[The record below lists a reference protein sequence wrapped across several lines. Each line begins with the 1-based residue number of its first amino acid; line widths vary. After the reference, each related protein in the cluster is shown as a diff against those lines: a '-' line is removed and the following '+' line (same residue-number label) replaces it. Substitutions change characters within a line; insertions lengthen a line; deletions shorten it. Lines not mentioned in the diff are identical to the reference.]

1 MTPAEPDREKT
12 AAELARLAEEIAAH
26 DLRYHQEDAPT
37 ISDADYDALKRRN
50 DELESLYPELVRPD
64 SPSQRVGAAPSGA
77 FGKVRH
83 AVRMLSLSNAFAA
96 EDVGDWLDRVR
107 RFLGLDPAV
116 PLLVAAEPKID
127 GLSASLRYEAG
138 VFVQGATRGDGEVG
152 EDVTANLRTIAGIP
166 DRLPEGAP
174 DVLEVRGEVY
184 MGHADFAALNE
195 VVVEEGRAPFANPR
209 NAAAGSL
216 RQLDPLITARRPLR
230 FFAYAWGEASAVP
243 ADTQSG
249 MIDTFRA
256 WGFATNPLTTR
267 CETLEDL
274 LAVYGEVERQRAT
287 LDYDIDGVV
296 YKVDR
301 LDYQAR
307 LGFVAR
313 SPRWA
318 LAHKFPAERATTVL
332 DGIDIQVGRTGVL
345 TPVARLRPVTVGGV
359 VVTNATLHNADE
371 IARKDVRVGDTVVL
385 QRAGDVIP
393 QVVAVIEDARP
404 DGTDSFAFPDACP
417 ACGSHVVREV
427 NPRTG
432 RTDVARRCTGGLICP
447 AQAVERLRH
456 FVSRPALD
464 IEGLGAKQI
473 AAFHAD
479 GTIALPQDI
488 FTLARRNKGFEI
500 PIREREGWGELSEAN
515 LFRAI
520 EDRRTVPL
528 SRFVFALGIRHVG
541 ETTARLLSRHYGT
554 WDALA
559 AAVGAASGER
569 PGPAYR
575 ELIAL
580 DGIGP
585 ETARA
590 MASRLELARGLADQP
605 AGTER
610 FAAVA
615 KPAAA
620 RRLLDHYG
628 SPAAA
633 LAAIEQ
639 AGTVLPGQ
647 AYKDIADIDGIGEE
661 VADAMIDFLDE
672 IHNREVVT
680 ALLGEMVLE
689 AERAAQASGAIAG
702 QKVVFTGSLE
712 TMTRGEAKALAERLG
727 AKVTG
732 SISARTD
739 LVVAGPGAG
748 SKLAKAEALGLHVV
762 DEAGWRKLAGADG

>member
-1 MTPAEPDREKT
+1 MTEAEPSREEA

-26 DLRYHQEDAPT
+26 DLRYHQQDAPA

-50 DELESLYPELVRPD
+50 DELEALYPDLVRPD

-83 AVRMLSLSNAFAA
+83 AVRMLSLSNAFSA
-96 EDVGDWLDRVR
+96 EEVGDWLERVR
-107 RFLGLDPAV
+107 RFLGLDPIAPLAV
-116 PLLVAAEPKID
+116 TAEPKID
-127 GLSASLRYEAG
+127 GLSASLRYEKGA
-138 VFVQGATRGDGEVG
+138 FVQGATRGDGEVG
-152 EDVTANLRTIAGIP
+152 EDVTANLRTIGDIP
-166 DRLPEGAP
+166 ARLPKGAP
-174 DVLEVRGEVY
+174 DVFEVRGEVY
-184 MGHADFAALNE
+184 MSHADFVALNE
-195 VVVEEGRAPFANPR
+195 AVVEEGRAPFANPR

-216 RQLDPLITARRPLR
+216 RQLDAAVTARRPLR

-243 ADTQSG
+243 ADTQAG
-249 MIDTFRA
+249 VVETLGE
-256 WGFATNPLTTR
+256 WGFATNPLVTR
-267 CETLEDL
+267 CETLEGL
-274 LAVYGEVERQRAT
+274 LAVYADVERQRAT
-287 LDYDIDGVV
+287 LGYDIDGIV

-301 LDYQAR
+301 LDYRAR

-332 DGIDIQVGRTGVL
+332 NGIDIQVGRTGVL

-359 VVTNATLHNADE
+359 VVTNATLHNAEE

-393 QVVAVIEDARP
+393 QIVEVVEDARP
-404 DGTDSFAFPDACP
+404 KGTQPFVFPEACP
-417 ACGSHVVREV
+417 ACGSHAVREV

-447 AQAVERLRH
+447 AQAVERLKH
-456 FVSRPALD
+456 FVSRNALD

-479 GTIALPQDI
+479 GTIVLPQDI
-488 FTLARRNKGFEI
+488 FTLAGRNAHFET
-500 PIREREGWGELSEAN
+500 PIREREGWGEVSEAN

-520 EDRRTVPL
+520 EERREVPL
-528 SRFVFALGIRHVG
+528 SRFIFALGIRHVG
-541 ETTARLLSRHYGT
+541 ETTARLIARHCAT

-559 AAVGAASGER
+559 AAVEAASKER
-569 PGPAYR
+569 PGAAYR
-575 ELIAL
+575 ELIAI

-590 MASRLELARGLADQP
+590 MAARLATVQGLGETRTDADRLAA
-605 AGTER
+605 T
-610 FAAVA
+610 A
-615 KPAAA
+615 KPAAGK
-620 RRLLDHYG
+620 RLLSHYG
-628 SPAAA
+628 TAEAA
-633 LAAIEQ
+633 LLAIGE
-639 AGTVLPGQ
+639 AGGALPGP
-647 AYKDIADIDGIGEE
+647 AYKDIANIDGIGEE
-661 VADAMIDFLDE
+661 VADALIDFLDE
-672 IHNREVVT
+672 VHNRKVVA
-680 ALLGEMVLE
+680 ALLDEMVLE
-689 AERAAQASGAIAG
+689 REQAAASASTIAG
-702 QKVVFTGSLE
+702 KTVVFTGTLE

-748 SKLAKAEALGLHVV
+748 SKLAKAEALGLDVV

>member
-1 MTPAEPDREKT
+1 MTKAEPSREEA

-50 DELESLYPELVRPD
+50 DELESLYPDLVRPD

-83 AVRMLSLSNAFAA
+83 AVRMLSLSNAFSAD
-96 EDVGDWLDRVR
+96 EVGDWLERVR
-107 RFLGLDPAV
+107 RFLGLDPAA
-116 PLLVAAEPKID
+116 PLAVTAEPKID
-127 GLSASLRYEAG
+127 GLSASLRYERGA
-138 VFVQGATRGDGEVG
+138 FLQGATRGDGEVG
-152 EDVTANLRTIAGIP
+152 EDVTANLRTIGDIP
-166 DRLPEGAP
+166 ARLPKGAP
-174 DVLEVRGEVY
+174 EVFEVRGEVY
-184 MGHADFAALNE
+184 MSHADFAALNE
-195 VVVEEGRAPFANPR
+195 AVEEGRAPFANPR

-216 RQLDPLITARRPLR
+216 RQLDAAITARRPLR

-243 ADTQSG
+243 ADTQAG
-249 MIDTFRA
+249 VVEA
-256 WGFATNPLTTR
+256 LGKWGFATNPLMTR
-267 CETLEDL
+267 CETLQEL
-274 LAVYGEVERQRAT
+274 LAVYADVERQRAT
-287 LDYDIDGVV
+287 LGYDIDGVV

-318 LAHKFPAERATTVL
+318 LAHKFPAERATTAL
-332 DGIDIQVGRTGVL
+332 SGIDIQVGRTGVL

-359 VVTNATLHNADE
+359 VVTNATLHNAEE

-393 QVVAVIEDARP
+393 QIVEVVEGARP
-404 DGTDSFAFPDACP
+404 KGAQPFVFPEECP
-417 ACGSHVVREV
+417 ACGSHAVREV

-447 AQAVERLRH
+447 AQAVERLKH
-456 FVSRPALD
+456 FVSRNALD

-479 GTIALPQDI
+479 GTIVLPQDI
-488 FTLARRNKGFEI
+488 FTLARRNAQFET
-500 PIREREGWGELSEAN
+500 PIREREGWGEVSEAN

-520 EDRRTVPL
+520 EERRTVPL
-528 SRFVFALGIRHVG
+528 SRFIFALGIRHVG
-541 ETTARLLSRHYGT
+541 ATTARLIARHYAT

-559 AAVGAASGER
+559 AAVEAASEAR
-569 PGPAYR
+569 PGAAYR
-575 ELIAL
+575 ELIAI

-590 MASRLELARGLADQP
+590 MA
-605 AGTER
+605 TR
-610 FAAVA
+610 FATVDGLDETQTNADRFATTA
-615 KPAAA
+615 KPAAGK
-620 RRLLDHYG
+620 RLLSHYG
-628 SPAAA
+628 TAEAA
-633 LAAIEQ
+633 LLAIGE
-639 AGTVLPGQ
+639 AGGGLPGP
-647 AYKDIADIDGIGEE
+647 AYKDIANIDGIGEE
-661 VADAMIDFLDE
+661 VADALIDFLDE
-672 IHNREVVT
+672 VHNREVVA
-680 ALLGEMVLE
+680 ALLDEMTLE
-689 AERAAQASGAIAG
+689 REEAAASASPIAG
-702 QKVVFTGSLE
+702 KTVVFTGTLE

-748 SKLAKAEALGLHVV
+748 SKLAKAEALGLDVV
-762 DEAGWRKLAGADG
+762 DEAGWRKLAGGDG